1 MEFTIALSTAVW
13 LGLLTAISP
22 CPLASNIAAVSYI
35 GQNIESPWKAVR
47 VGIVYSIG
55 RSIVYI
61 ALGYIVIRSLMEIPY
76 LSYWLQKY
84 FNQFVCP
91 IVIFIGMILLG
102 LIRFNLPSLKSRK
115 LSEKRAGTGR
125 YSVALLLGVVFA
137 LSFCPISAALY
148 FGSLIPLA
156 VKYSSCFTLPLAYGF
171 ATALPVIFFG
181 FIIAL
186 GANSLAGA
194 YNKVTS
200 LARLAKSITGI
211 ALIVLGI
218 YFTLSST
225 LKLI

>member
-1 MEFTIALSTAVW
+1 MELTIALSSALW
-13 LGLLTAISP
+13 LGILTAISP
-22 CPLASNIAAVSYI
+22 CPLASNIAAISYI

-61 ALGYIVIRSLMEIPY
+61 TLGYLVTKSLMEIPY

-84 FNQFVCP
+84 FNQFVGP
-91 IVIFIGMILLG
+91 IVILIGMILLG
-102 LIRFNLPSLKSRK
+102 LISFNLGGLKSGK
-115 LSEKRAGTGR
+115 AIEKMAGSGR
-125 YSVALLLGVVFA
+125 YSAALVLGIVFA
-137 LSFCPISAALY
+137 LSFCPISAALF

-156 VKYSSCFTLPLAYGF
+156 IKYESCFTLPFAYGL

-194 YNKVTS
+194 FNKVTYF
-200 LARLAKSITGI
+200 AKIAKSVTGA
-211 ALIVLGI
+211 ALILLGI
-218 YFTLSST
+218 YFTLSFT